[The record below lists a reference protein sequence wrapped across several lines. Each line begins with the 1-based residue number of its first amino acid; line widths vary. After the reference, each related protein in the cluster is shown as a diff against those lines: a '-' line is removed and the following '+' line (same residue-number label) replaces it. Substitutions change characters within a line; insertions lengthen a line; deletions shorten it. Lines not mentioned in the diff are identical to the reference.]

1 MHEPRGTQR
10 LLRRRTK
17 VRIPCQHPR
26 HKRHSMDTRLALQ
39 RAQRHRFMLTEEPLV
54 LTLGEPGPST
64 FPEGMHLGE
73 HLVEDDPKSPHVDFG
88 IVAVRQL
95 VVVVQQAPHLRR
107 DVRKRADLCA
117 KAVVFE
123 EEFGVVEVA
132 ELHADWQ
139 CGRDEDVLMVR

>member
-1 MHEPRGTQR
+1 
-10 LLRRRTK
+10 
-17 VRIPCQHPR
+17 
-26 HKRHSMDTRLALQ
+26 MDTRLALQ
-39 RAQRHRFMLTEEPLV
+39 CVQRHRLILAEEALV

-73 HLVEDDPKSPHVDFG
+73 HLVEDDSKSPHVDLG

-95 VVVVQQAPHLRR
+95 VVVVQQAAHLRR

-123 EEFGVVEVA
+123 EEFGVLEVP
-132 ELHADWQ
+132 EFHADWQ
-139 CGRDEDVLMVR
+139 RGCDEDVLMVR